1 MGSEMLEVLKEATL
15 FVSNLDIAESF
26 YTNIVGL
33 VVANRVQ
40 DQYSLLQYD
49 DGTLLL
55 FQAPPTTT
63 ESQNAS
69 LALNKAGQI
78 SFGISPA
85 NISSWRKRS
94 RKHALPIEEDIAWP
108 DGSQSLIFR
117 DPARNRIELKTQ
129 TQSAQGLVKEE
140 QLSKH
145 IPGGLN
151 AKWKIYHALRP
162 GQQRDE
168 TSGD

>member
-55 FQAPPTTT
+55 FQAPL
-63 ESQNAS
+63 Q
-69 LALNKAGQI
+69 
-78 SFGISPA
+78 
-85 NISSWRKRS
+85 
-94 RKHALPIEEDIAWP
+94 LPRA
-108 DGSQSLIFR
+108 
-117 DPARNRIELKTQ
+117 KT
-129 TQSAQGLVKEE
+129 
-140 QLSKH
+140 H
-145 IPGGLN
+145 P
-151 AKWKIYHALRP
+151 
-162 GQQRDE
+162 
-168 TSGD
+168 